1 MDSINDIEPI
11 IENSFEYFFYAL
23 YAFIF
28 LIVLVIAIFFI
39 KKLKQKK
46 QNPYEKL
53 DFSNPNKELLYQF
66 SIIAKKQGEN
76 SKLKELLKE
85 LEPYKY
91 SKNAKEI
98 DKEII
103 DKIKAYIKDSK

>member
-1 MDSINDIEPI
+1 MDNINDIEPI
-11 IENSFEYFFYAL
+11 IENNFVYIFYAL

-28 LIVLVIAIFFI
+28 LISVVFIFFLI
-39 KKLKQKK
+39 KKLKLKK
-46 QNPYEKL
+46 QNPYAKL
-53 DFSNPNKELLYQF
+53 DFNNPNKELLYQF
-66 SIIAKKQGEN
+66 SIIAKEQGEN

-98 DKEII
+98 DSEII
-103 DKIKAYIKDSK
+103 NKIKAYIKDCK